1 MDDNSIKF
9 KIDSLRAEIARHEKL
24 YRIHNAPVISDDE
37 FDLLMRELRELE
49 ALYPQYYDPNSP
61 SLNVGNDLSGDF
73 KSVKHLSPMLSLDNV
88 FNSAELE
95 EFDSRLK
102 KVLGIESQ
110 LKYCVEPKI
119 DGCGISAVYEN
130 GKLVRLLT
138 RGDGEK
144 GDDITRNAFLIKN
157 IPMVLSGGE
166 SGVPSLLEVR
176 GEAYMENSEFE
187 RIYKLQR
194 ESLIEKAL
202 EKKIK
207 ESSSGLLGGNDS
219 SCDKPVSL
227 SDGELAEIEKKLPAN
242 PRNLTA
248 GTMKLLPK
256 SFDKNPI
263 LKSRSLKAVFYS
275 IGSMDGIVLQRQSD
289 LPKLLKSWGLPA
301 VNWYE
306 LADGA
311 GGAFEKICALE
322 EIRADFPYNTDG
334 AVVKLDDCSLHS
346 VAGMTAHAPRWA
358 VAWKYRAQRAQ
369 TRLNAITLQVGR
381 TGVITPVAELESIK
395 NLSGTTVSRATL
407 HNAGY
412 ISQKD
417 IRVGDTVIVEK
428 AGEIIPAVLG
438 VVAEKRPAD
447 AKPYVFPEFC
457 PECGS
462 PLRRFGEKMLHRCP
476 NLSCPPQVVGR
487 LAHFA
492 SRGCMDIRGLG
503 DKVAQSLVDE
513 LGIKTPADI
522 YDLTKERLLSLPKFK
537 DKSAENLIEAIKSS
551 KGRDLWRLIFGLGIL
566 EIGERFAKELAR
578 KFGNLDALMNASLDD
593 IKSLDDFGS
602 KSVRK
607 KDGEIEE
614 PVRALSIK
622 AFFEDPH
629 NRALIERLR
638 EHGVN
643 FKSLS
648 SQDTVLETPFSG
660 KTFAITGT
668 LKSMGRDAAKFAI
681 EGFGG
686 KVVSSVSSSTDFLIS
701 DGKER
706 GAKAKKA
713 EELGTPILDE
723 DAFLEMLE
731 AARTAGEIGSRA
743 AGSGESGVSAISP
756 EGAGEDLFKS
766 ASCGGGQIKV
776 SGVSIETLGETGSP
790 SAPAHSGG
798 EILAAD
804 KSNPKKNDYD
814 SGSPQMELPL

>member
-1 MDDNSIKF
+1 MDDNSIKS

-24 YRIHNAPVISDDE
+24 YRIHNAPVISDDD
-37 FDLLMRELRELE
+37 FDSLMRELRELE

-61 SLNVGNDLSGDF
+61 SLAVGNDLSGDF
-73 KSVKHLSPMLSLDNV
+73 KSVRHLSPMLSLDNV

-95 EFDSRLK
+95 EFDARLK
-102 KVLGIESQ
+102 KALAVEARLR
-110 LKYCVEPKI
+110 YCVEPKI

-130 GKLVRLLT
+130 GKLIRLLT

-157 IPMVLSGGE
+157 IPMVLSGEE
-166 SGVPSLLEVR
+166 SGIPTLLEVR
-176 GEAYMENSEFE
+176 GEAYMENSEFQ

-194 ESLIEKAL
+194 EALIEKAL
-202 EKKIK
+202 EKKAK
-207 ESSSGLLGGNDS
+207 ESSKDLLRSGGL
-219 SCDKPVSL
+219 SCGKSISL
-227 SDGELAEIEKKLPAN
+227 SEGELAEIEKKLPAN

-275 IGSMDGIVLQRQSD
+275 IGTMEGIVLQRQSD

-301 VNWYE
+301 VDWFAV
-306 LADGA
+306 ADGA
-311 GGAFEKICALE
+311 DGAFEKICDLE
-322 EIRADFPYNTDG
+322 EIRSDFPYNTDG
-334 AVVKLDDCSLHS
+334 AVVKLDDCSLHAA
-346 VAGMTAHAPRWA
+346 AGMTAHAPRWA

-369 TRLNAITLQVGR
+369 TRLNSITLQVGR

-438 VVAEKRPAD
+438 VVLEKRPAGS
-447 AKPYVFPEFC
+447 KPYIFPEIC

-487 LAHFA
+487 IAHFA

-537 DKSAENLIEAIKSS
+537 DKSAENLIASIRAS
-551 KGRDLWRLIFGLGIL
+551 KERDLWRLIFGLGIL

-578 KFGNLDALMNASLDD
+578 KFGNLDALMDAGIDD

-629 NRALIERLR
+629 NRELIERLR
-638 EHGVN
+638 AQGVN
-643 FKSLS
+643 FKMLSPSLNVS
-648 SQDTVLETPFSG
+648 GTPFSG

-668 LKSMGRDAAKFAI
+668 LKSMGRDAAKLAI

-686 KVVSSVSSSTDFLIS
+686 KVVSSVSNSTDYLIS

-723 DAFLEMLE
+723 DAFLKMLE
-731 AARTAGEIGSRA
+731 SAKASGGADLRAPDAVKAAMPDAPFAALGEADSSKQA
-743 AGSGESGVSAISP
+743 HPGSGMPKP
-756 EGAGEDLFKS
+756 EERNQKKYDL
-766 ASCGGGQIKV
+766 GGG
-776 SGVSIETLGETGSP
+776 
-790 SAPAHSGG
+790 
-798 EILAAD
+798 
-804 KSNPKKNDYD
+804 N
-814 SGSPQMELPL
+814 PQMELPL